1 MEHDQRPS
9 SPSQMSRRVLLAAGA
24 GLGTAGILALLGPHP
39 VGLASGRSG
48 DPALLAQVEPY
59 LRGLNRVSLAYLDG
73 DATRYAGIGANE
85 RTLFEIGSVSKTF
98 CGAVLM
104 DMVKTGEVTLDT
116 TVNEILDANGLEL
129 AQVTLRE
136 LASHTAGLPDFT
148 ATQTGSRNTWFGL
161 LHADGAHQNADETL
175 ADVLDQR
182 LEARGGY
189 SYSTA
194 GIALL
199 AHLLAIRAGVT
210 YKELLSQRILKPLS
224 LADTHLPVTRS
235 GLPKGWDKGLL
246 GGRPAEPWT
255 LNGLAP
261 GGGMWSTSADLATWM
276 RLTRDGRQ
284 PGAAGLEPVAPA
296 PILPWMPEAQIA
308 ITWALATTVGGED
321 LIFHSGLTGS
331 HHSYVGYC
339 PRTGRGLAYVVNSVP
354 TGAQLVTLQGDLV
367 AALLDGGAS
376 T

>member
-1 MEHDQRPS
+1 MRSDQRLTPS
-9 SPSQMSRRVLLAAGA
+9 SGIPRRALFAAGA
-24 GLGTAGILALLGPHP
+24 GLGAAALFALIGPHP
-39 VGLASGRSG
+39 VRPAAGRSG
-48 DPALLAQVEPY
+48 DRALLAQVEPY
-59 LRGLNRVSLAYLDG
+59 LSGLNRVALAYIDG
-73 DATRYAGIGANE
+73 DTTRYAGVGADE
-85 RTLFEIGSVSKTF
+85 RTPFEIGSVSKTF

-104 DMVKTGEVTLDT
+104 DMVASGEVTLET
-116 TVNEILDANGLEL
+116 TVGDLVDAGESEV
-129 AQVTLRE
+129 APVTLQE
-136 LASHTAGLPDFT
+136 LASHTSGLPDFT
-148 ATQTGSRNTWFGL
+148 PVQARSRNMWFGL
-161 LHADGAHQNADETL
+161 LHADSARQDAAETV

-182 LEARGGY
+182 VEGRGEY

-199 AHLLAIRAGVT
+199 AHVLAHRAGTTYPELLA
-210 YKELLSQRILKPLS
+210 ERILAPSS
-224 LADTHLPVTRS
+224 LVETHLPVARE
-235 GLPKGWDKGLL
+235 GLPHGWQKGLL

-276 RLTRDGRQ
+276 RLTRDGHQ
-284 PGAAGLEPVAPA
+284 PGAAGLAPVAPA

-339 PRTGRGLAYVVNSVP
+339 PRTGRGLAYLVNSVP
-354 TGAQLVTLQGDLV
+354 TGAQLVRLQGDLV
-367 AALLDGGAS
+367 AELLDGGAA